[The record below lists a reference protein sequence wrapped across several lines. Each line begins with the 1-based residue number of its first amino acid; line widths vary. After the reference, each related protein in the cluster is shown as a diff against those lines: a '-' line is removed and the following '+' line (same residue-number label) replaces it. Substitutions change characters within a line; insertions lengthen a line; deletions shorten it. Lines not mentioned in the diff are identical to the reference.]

1 MGPWKALVFRIL
13 ILSLRLNMFYS
24 LAGAGKSVLTY
35 ATLSIFLCGNLQCVV
50 TQFFNYRGY
59 PQDVRN
65 WTSFTCLLLL

>member
-35 ATLSIFLCGNLQCVV
+35 VTLSIFPLRKLTMCRHAVLQLSRISAGCA
-50 TQFFNYRGY
+50 QL
-59 PQDVRN
+59 D
-65 WTSFTCLLLL
+65 